1 MLLPSPGWILL
12 HWDAIR
18 WRMQQ
23 NWMQRLLRMRN
34 PFAVFRSNSAD
45 SAEIRLGRLLLA
57 ASTESHRPRLEE
69 SRVLQTIEA
78 YISES
83 EDVEV
88 RALVKRYLSEC

>member
-23 NWMQRLLRMRN
+23 SWMQRLLGMRN
-34 PFAVFRSNSAD
+34 AFADFRSNSGD
-45 SAEIRLGRLLLA
+45 CAEIRLGRLLVA
-57 ASTESHRPRLEE
+57 ARSESHRSRLEE
-69 SRVLQTIEA
+69 STLLQTIEA

-88 RALVKRYLSEC
+88 RALVKRYLSEA